1 MRGFL
6 DICPDFWDTRS
17 ENPVTALAFL
27 ITFPLAIAL
36 LLLVFRSQTV
46 RSSLVIAAAIV
57 IGAGAISLVLP
68 QTCFAQAAVELPR
81 EYVSGTVLGLELGLA
96 AFIFVLGI
104 RHRRH
109 FVSLLALLQ
118 AGLAVTT
125 EILFG
130 GRIDVARQLGAD
142 KFSLIMAVIVGVVG
156 SLIAVYSLG
165 YMKAYHEHHREY
177 RDRRPLFFF
186 LLFVFLSAMFGVF
199 FSNSLSLLL
208 LFWEVTTLCSFLL
221 IGYNGSS
228 ESRAR
233 AFLALTFN
241 MLGGLAFSGAIL
253 YLSATAGTIEL
264 DRLIEMEKG
273 AALIPAALLA
283 FAGMTKSAQMPFSSW
298 LLGAMVAPTPVS
310 ALLHSST
317 MVKAGVYLI
326 LRLAPLLC
334 GTIPGTMVA
343 LIGGITFLIASLV
356 AISQSDA
363 KRVLAWSTIANL
375 GLIVLC
381 GGIGTYEA
389 LWAGIL
395 LILFHAVTK
404 GLLFLCVGTF
414 EQKSNTRDIESMS
427 GLIVTMPKL
436 SIMIQIGIAGMFL
449 APFGML
455 VSKWAVL
462 KALVDSNP
470 LLVVFV
476 VFGSSATLFFWVKW
490 MGKLLEVTNVRPAD
504 ETGIAT
510 RQWIALY
517 ALAGLSV
524 ALVGFYPLVSSALI
538 EPYVRGIY
546 GMVTTISQ
554 GNLVI
559 MSIMLGLVALFPV
572 TFFVYQRRVR
582 VVDAYLG
589 GGNVDSSVL
598 FQGAAG
604 QVRSVEMRNYY
615 LTRLFGEQRL
625 SLVGAIACAAL
636 IFVMFGVAL

>member
-1 MRGFL
+1 M
-6 DICPDFWDTRS
+6 TS
-17 ENPVTALAFL
+17 LAFL
-27 ITFPLAIAL
+27 IALPLAIAML
-36 LLLVFRSQTV
+36 MLVFRSPGV
-46 RSSLVIAAAIV
+46 RNVIVIAAAIL
-57 IGAGAISLVLP
+57 IAAGSLSLLLP
-68 QTCFAQAAVELPR
+68 LPGFLSAPFILPA
-81 EYVSGTVLGLELGLA
+81 EYLDWTMLGLELAVA
-96 AFIFVLGI
+96 AFIFYLGI
-104 RHRRH
+104 RHVRH
-109 FVSLLALLQ
+109 LLSLLALLQ
-118 AGLAVTT
+118 AGLAIITEVLFKGQIEVVTL
-125 EILFG
+125 I
-130 GRIDVARQLGAD
+130 AAD
-142 KFSLIMAVIVGVVG
+142 KFSLIMAGIVGIVG

-165 YMKAYHEHHREY
+165 YMKAYHAHHREY
-177 RDRRPLFFF
+177 RDRQPLFFF
-186 LLFVFLSAMFGVF
+186 LQFLFLSAMFGVF
-199 FSNSLSLLL
+199 FSNSLPLLL

-221 IGYNGSS
+221 IGYNGTA
-228 ESRAR
+228 ESRGK
-233 AFLALTFN
+233 AFLALILN
-241 MLGGLAFSGAIL
+241 MLGGLAFGGAIL
-253 YLSATAGTIEL
+253 FLAATAGTVEL
-264 DRLIEMEKG
+264 DKLISMEKG

-283 FAGMTKSAQMPFSSW
+283 FAGMTKSAQMPFSAW

-317 MVKAGVYLI
+317 MVKAGVYLV
-326 LRLAPLLC
+326 LRLAPLLR

-343 LIGGITFLIASLV
+343 LIGGVTFLAASLI

-395 LILFHAVTK
+395 LIIFHAVTK
-404 GLLFLCVGTF
+404 ALLFLCVGTF
-414 EQKSNTRDIESMS
+414 EQKTNTRDIENMS
-427 GLIVTMPKL
+427 GLIVSMPKL

-490 MGKLLEVTNVRPAD
+490 LGKLLEVTKVVPAD
-504 ETGIAT
+504 ETGIAR
-510 RQWIALY
+510 RQWIALG
-517 ALAGLSV
+517 ALSALSIG
-524 ALVGFYPLVSSALI
+524 LVGFYPLISAALI

-546 GMVTTISQ
+546 GQVATISQ
-554 GNLVI
+554 GNFII
-559 MSIMLGLVALFPV
+559 MAIMLGMVALFPV

-598 FQGAAG
+598 FQGAGG
-604 QVRSVEMRNYY
+604 QVKSMVMRNYY
-615 LTRLFGEQRL
+615 LGRLFGEQRL
-625 SLVGAIACAAL
+625 SLAGGIACAAL

>member
-1 MRGFL
+1 MTAPGFL
-6 DICPDFWDTRS
+6 I
-17 ENPVTALAFL
+17 A
-27 ITFPLAIAL
+27 FPLAIAM
-36 LLLVFRSQTV
+36 LLLVFRARALRNV
-46 RSSLVIAAAIV
+46 LVIAAAVV
-57 IGAGAISLVLP
+57 IAAGSLSLVLP
-68 QTCFAQAAVELPR
+68 PPGFLTTAFSVPAEALDW
-81 EYVSGTVLGLELGLA
+81 TMLGLELA
-96 AFIFVLGI
+96 MAVFIFYLGV
-104 RHRRH
+104 RHVRH
-109 FVSLLALLQ
+109 FISLLALLQ

-125 EILFG
+125 EVLFR
-130 GRIDVARQLGAD
+130 GRVEVLNLVAAD
-142 KFSLIMAVIVGVVG
+142 KFSFIMAGIVGIVG

-177 RDRRPLFFF
+177 RDRQPLFFF
-186 LLFVFLSAMFGVF
+186 LQFVFLGAMFGVF

-208 LFWEVTTLCSFLL
+208 LFWEITTLCSFLL
-221 IGYNGSS
+221 IGYNGTA
-228 ESRAR
+228 ESRGN
-233 AFLALTFN
+233 AFLALTLN
-241 MLGGLAFSGAIL
+241 LLGGLAFAGAIL
-253 YLSATAGTIEL
+253 FLASTAGTVEL
-264 DRLIEMEKG
+264 DRLISMEKG
-273 AALIPAALLA
+273 AAIIPAALLA

-317 MVKAGVYLI
+317 MVKAGVYLV
-326 LRLAPLLC
+326 LRLAPVLR
-334 GTIPGTMVA
+334 GTIPGTIVA
-343 LIGGITFLIASLV
+343 LIGGITFLAASLI

-404 GLLFLCVGTF
+404 ALLFLCVGAF
-414 EQKSNTRDIESMS
+414 EQKTNTRDIESMS
-427 GLIVTMPKL
+427 GLIVAMPKL

-462 KALVDSNP
+462 RALVDSNP

-490 MGKLLEVTNVRPAD
+490 MGKLLQVTNVGPAD
-504 ETGIAT
+504 ETGIAG
-510 RQWIALY
+510 RQWAAMGALS
-517 ALAGLSV
+517 ALSLG
-524 ALVGFYPLVSSALI
+524 LVGFYPLISAALI

-554 GNLVI
+554 GNFVI
-559 MSIMLGLVALFPV
+559 MAIMLGMVALFPV
-572 TFFVYQRRVR
+572 TFFVYQRKVR

-598 FQGAAG
+598 FQGAG
-604 QVRSVEMRNYY
+604 GRVKRMEMRNYY
-615 LTRLFGEQRL
+615 LARLFGERRL
-625 SLVGAIACAAL
+625 SLAGGIACAAL
-636 IFVMFGVAL
+636 IFVMFGAAL

>member
-1 MRGFL
+1 VTAPGFL
-6 DICPDFWDTRS
+6 I
-17 ENPVTALAFL
+17 A
-27 ITFPLAIAL
+27 FPLAIAM
-36 LLLVFRSQTV
+36 LLLVFRARALRNV
-46 RSSLVIAAAIV
+46 LVIAAAVV
-57 IGAGAISLVLP
+57 IAAGSLSLVLP
-68 QTCFAQAAVELPR
+68 PPGFLTTAFSVPAEALDW
-81 EYVSGTVLGLELGLA
+81 TMLGLELA
-96 AFIFVLGI
+96 MAVFIFYLGV
-104 RHRRH
+104 RHVRH
-109 FVSLLALLQ
+109 FISLLALLQ

-125 EILFG
+125 EVLFR
-130 GRIDVARQLGAD
+130 GRVEVLNLVAAD
-142 KFSLIMAVIVGVVG
+142 KFSFIMAGIVGIVG

-177 RDRRPLFFF
+177 RDRQPLFFF
-186 LLFVFLSAMFGVF
+186 LQFVFLGAMFGVF

-208 LFWEVTTLCSFLL
+208 LFWEITTLCSFLL
-221 IGYNGSS
+221 IGYNGTA
-228 ESRAR
+228 ESRGN
-233 AFLALTFN
+233 AFLALTLN
-241 MLGGLAFSGAIL
+241 LLGGLAFAGAIL
-253 YLSATAGTIEL
+253 FLASTAGTVEL
-264 DRLIEMEKG
+264 DRLISMEKG
-273 AALIPAALLA
+273 AAIIPAALLA

-317 MVKAGVYLI
+317 MVKAGVYLV
-326 LRLAPLLC
+326 LRLAPVLR
-334 GTIPGTMVA
+334 GTIPGTIVA
-343 LIGGITFLIASLV
+343 LIGGITFLAASLI

-404 GLLFLCVGTF
+404 ALLFLCVGAF
-414 EQKSNTRDIESMS
+414 EQKTNTRDIESMS
-427 GLIVTMPKL
+427 GLIVAMPKL

-462 KALVDSNP
+462 RALVDSNP

-490 MGKLLEVTNVRPAD
+490 MGKLLQVTNVGPAD
-504 ETGIAT
+504 ETGIAG
-510 RQWIALY
+510 RQWAAMGALS
-517 ALAGLSV
+517 ALSLG
-524 ALVGFYPLVSSALI
+524 LVGFYPLISAALI

-554 GNLVI
+554 GNFVI
-559 MSIMLGLVALFPV
+559 MAIMLGMVALFPV
-572 TFFVYQRRVR
+572 TFFVYQRKVR

-598 FQGAAG
+598 FQGAG
-604 QVRSVEMRNYY
+604 GRVKRMEMRNYY
-615 LTRLFGEQRL
+615 LARLFGERRL
-625 SLVGAIACAAL
+625 SLAGGIACAAL
-636 IFVMFGVAL
+636 IFVMFGAAL